1 MSNMNA
7 THEFGYA
14 MEFAQQAL
22 TEESKKEDKI
32 VILDFMLDVIRED
45 LKNDLLSTILYSK
58 ENFEKTIK
66 FPFPFCF
73 YDEFGDKHE
82 LFLPEE
88 KLVGV
93 DLAKDCVLV
102 LPWNRKRMRD
112 SIKNI
117 FANKFEFDELNH
129 KVYYF
134 SHVNICYVYNGNHS
148 IASGVVYKK
157 GYITAEECDVSRL
170 FDHVY
175 TDGLYWYNSH
185 NNQVLDN
192 LFDFRIGII
201 YEITKL
207 KYRKILCP
215 PG

>member
-1 MSNMNA
+1 MGNMNA
-7 THEFGYA
+7 VHEFRYA
-14 MEFAQQAL
+14 MEFARQAMK
-22 TEESKKEDKI
+22 EESKKEHKI
-32 VILDFMLDVIRED
+32 IILDFMLDVIKED
-45 LKNDLLSTILYSK
+45 LKNDLLSTIFYSK
-58 ENFEKTIK
+58 ENFEKRIK
-66 FPFPFCF
+66 LPFPFCF
-73 YDEFGDKHE
+73 YDEFAREHE
-82 LFLPEE
+82 LFPLEE
-88 KLVGV
+88 KRLIRV
-93 DLAKDCVLV
+93 DLAKNCVLV

-117 FANKFEFDELNH
+117 FASKFEFDESNH
-129 KVYYF
+129 KAYYF

-185 NNQVLDN
+185 NKQVLDN

-201 YEITKL
+201 YEISKL
-207 KYRKILCP
+207 KYEIEGKER
-215 PG
+215 